1 MDQFHSV
8 NVLHRGLEL
17 KYLYIFLMNENV
29 VRFPTEITVDNFA
42 AMPISSKIRAST
54 AGVVALLAAHLL
66 VSGCGAGQPAAALA
80 E

>member
-8 NVLHRGLEL
+8 NVQHRGLEL

-54 AGVVALLAAHLL
+54 AGVVAHLL